1 MTISKLTRDLRSAP
15 ELKRKL
21 GIQDVIS
28 RLSFQGRAAPVQ
40 VGMGD
45 DAGAIRIKGGY
56 LLLTA
61 DGIWPRYLVRDP
73 YAAGRALVI
82 ANANDIYAMGG
93 TPLAMVD
100 VLSVS
105 DPSQVGK
112 ISRGM
117 REEAERQ
124 GIPIIGGHFHP
135 DSPSP
140 GLAGAAVGFAR
151 VLLASS
157 GAKAGDALLA
167 VYDLR
172 SGRRGKGGVKT
183 WDTHYWKKPAE
194 LRSDLSL
201 IPILGRKKL
210 ARAAK
215 DISNGGLITAVYQ
228 LLLSSKLGAEV
239 NLGAIPIPEKGF
251 SLFDWLL
258 TFPSYGFLLS
268 ISPGKAER
276 VKELFNQR
284 NISCE
289 LIGKT
294 MKKRVFSLRFGK
306 TKEVLFDFSRG
317 IR

>member
-1 MTISKLTRDLRSAP
+1 MKVSELARDLRSAP

-28 RLSFQGRAAPVQ
+28 RLSFMGKKAPVR

-56 LLLTA
+56 ILLTA
-61 DGIWPRYLVRDP
+61 DGIWPRYLARDP

-105 DPSQVGK
+105 EPSLVGK

-151 VLLASS
+151 ILLASS

-167 VYDLR
+167 AYDLR

-183 WDTHYWKKPAE
+183 WDTHYWKNPSE
-194 LRSDLSL
+194 LRSDLGL
-201 IPILGRKKL
+201 IPILARNKL

-228 LLLSSKLGAEV
+228 LLLSSGLGAEV
-239 NLGAIPIPEKGF
+239 NLGAISIPERGF

-268 ISPGKAER
+268 VSPEKAER
-276 VKELFNQR
+276 VKRLFRRR

-289 LIGKT
+289 LIGKM

-306 TKEVLFDFSRG
+306 TKEVLFNFSEK